1 MDLFRAAEG
10 TLPLFV
16 FLTGLLVF
24 ILVFQKLFYPMAK
37 SLPNAGKRQSG
48 KRPVQT
54 YLHRNQRVRIPEGYM
69 AVGLITTAHGLRG
82 EVKVEL
88 HTDFPER
95 FAPGV
100 VVYLGESLEKATIS
114 AARPHQGQML
124 LQFQGIEDRTA
135 ADELRGTWLF
145 IPDDEAVALEEDTFF
160 VHDIIGLSVQTA
172 SGQLLG
178 TVEEVLFTGANEVY
192 VVATPDEPGEPRR
205 EILLPAIADVIKE
218 VDLDQG
224 ILTVELLP
232 GLLDE

>member
-1 MDLFRAAEG
+1 LFRAAEG

-16 FLTGLLVF
+16 FLTEFLS
-24 ILVFQKLFYPMAK
+24 FQKFFTSMAK
-37 SLPNAGKRQSG
+37 SLPNAGKRQTG

-69 AVGLITTAHGLRG
+69 AVGLITNAHGLRG

-100 VVYLGESLEKATIS
+100 AVYLGESLEKATIS

-124 LQFQGIEDRTA
+124 LQFEGFEDRTA
-135 ADELRGTWLF
+135 ADDLRGTWLF
-145 IPDDEAVALEEDTFF
+145 IPDDEAVELEEDTYF
-160 VHDIIGLSVQTA
+160 VHDIIGLSVQTT

-192 VVATPDEPGEPRR
+192 VVTTPDEPRR
-205 EILLPAIADVIKE
+205 EILLPAIADVVKE

-224 ILTVELLP
+224 ILTIELLP